1 MPPETTR
8 AGTANNRKGTNSM
21 LKPRGILLGVLAAL
35 ALSAVAAATASAH
48 EYFAEGSKITGLLDG
63 TSTSGKS
70 ILGAEILGTKVEIVS
85 TLSSGTFSIGPNGT
99 STFTVNFTG
108 LTLEE
113 INSKGELI
121 VLTKCTV
128 QSPFKFTGLDQLLET
143 SGKWLDT
150 FSPPSGS
157 KIFAEFKIIGSEC
170 ALAKTAA
177 YKMEGSFNAILI
189 KPEEERLLG
198 MIEFNP
204 KEAGSQSL
212 QFGGDPATFESTQSL
227 TLNDGKLWSGR

>member
-1 MPPETTR
+1 
-8 AGTANNRKGTNSM
+8 M
-21 LKPRGILLGVLAAL
+21 LKPRIILLGVLASF

-48 EYFAEGSKITGLLDG
+48 EYFAETKAITTLLDG

-70 ILGAEILGTKVEIVS
+70 ILAGEILGTKIEIIS

-99 STFTVNFTG
+99 STFTTNFTG
-108 LTLEE
+108 LSIEE

-121 VLTKCTV
+121 ALPKCTV
-128 QSPFKFTGLDQLLET
+128 ENATATGVDQLLET

-150 FSPPSGS
+150 FSPKSPSTV
-157 KIFAEFKIIGSEC
+157 FAEFKISGSEC
-170 ALAKTAA
+170 ALAKTAK
-177 YKMEGSFNAILI
+177 YKAEGSVNAILI
-189 KPEEERLLG
+189 NPEEEKALG

-212 QFGGDPATFESTQSL
+212 TFGGNPATFESTQSL
-227 TLNDGKLWSGR
+227 ILNDGKKWNGK

>member
-1 MPPETTR
+1 
-8 AGTANNRKGTNSM
+8 M
-21 LKPRGILLGVLAAL
+21 LKPRTILLGVLAAL

-48 EYFAEGSKITGLLDG
+48 EYFAEGSKITQLLDG

-70 ILGAEILGTKVEIVS
+70 ILGAEILGTKIEIIS

-99 STFTVNFTG
+99 STFTTNLTG
-108 LTLEE
+108 LTIEE

-121 VLTKCTV
+121 ALPKCTV
-128 QSPFKFTGLDQLLET
+128 ETIVFSGIDQLLET

-150 FSPPSGS
+150 FSPKSPS
-157 KIFAEFKIIGSEC
+157 KIFAEFKITGSEC
-170 ALAKTAA
+170 SLAKAA
-177 YKMEGSFNAILI
+177 KYKMEGSFNAILI
-189 KPEEERLLG
+189 EPETEKLLG

-212 QFGGDPATFESTQSL
+212 TFAGSPATLESTQSL
-227 TLNDGKLWSGR
+227 VLNDGKKWNGK

>member
-1 MPPETTR
+1 
-8 AGTANNRKGTNSM
+8 M
-21 LKPRGILLGVLAAL
+21 LKPRTILLGVLAAL

-48 EYFAEGSKITGLLDG
+48 EYIAEGKAITELLDG
-63 TSTSGKS
+63 TFTSGRS
-70 ILGAEILGTKVEIVS
+70 VFGLEILGAKAEIVS

-99 STFTVNFTG
+99 STFTVNLTG

-121 VLTKCTV
+121 ALTKCGV
-128 QSPFKFTGLDQLLET
+128 ESPFKSAGLDQLLET

-150 FSPPSGS
+150 FTPPSGS
-157 KIFAEFKIIGSEC
+157 KIFAEFKITGSEC
-170 ALAKTAA
+170 PLAKAA
-177 YKMEGSFNAILI
+177 KYKMEGSFNAILI
-189 KPEEERLLG
+189 EPTVEKLLG

-212 QFGGDPATFESTQSL
+212 TFAGNPATFESTWSL
-227 TLNDGKLWSGR
+227 VLNDGKKWSGK

>member
-1 MPPETTR
+1 
-8 AGTANNRKGTNSM
+8 M
-21 LKPRGILLGVLAAL
+21 LKPRIILLGVLAAF

-48 EYFAEGSKITGLLDG
+48 EYVAEGKAITELLDG
-63 TSTSGKS
+63 TTTSGKS
-70 ILGAEILGTKVEIVS
+70 ILGFEILGTKTEIVS

-99 STFTVNFTG
+99 STFTTNLTG

-128 QSPFKFTGLDQLLET
+128 ESPFKFTGLDQLLET

-157 KIFAEFKIIGSEC
+157 KIFAEFKLTGSEC
-170 ALAKTAA
+170 AFAKTAK

-189 KPEEERLLG
+189 NPTEEKLLG

-212 QFGGDPATFESTQSL
+212 TFGGNPATLESTQSL
-227 TLNDGKLWSGR
+227 VLNDGKKWSGK